1 MLLRGVQE
9 SQARDAGRSS
19 SQPVGVECA
28 QPDLGAGLRIE
39 REAMLPLAPDSSPLL
54 RRLDRLTSA
63 AFAVF
68 HRMLTAAVALALVIL
83 ALIALWNT
91 AVTIAQSLSTRDLG
105 AAIAHGVDTVF
116 LTIILLELLHT
127 VITREPLAKQ
137 AQDFIVIG
145 LTSAVRFGL
154 SVVATASS
162 SADAT
167 HAPHLPVHL
176 AGTLPRDTVINL
188 AINSASVLLL
198 VCALWLV
205 RHRFP
210 GDLPEDDASLSVA
223 Q

>member
-1 MLLRGVQE
+1 
-9 SQARDAGRSS
+9 
-19 SQPVGVECA
+19 
-28 QPDLGAGLRIE
+28 
-39 REAMLPLAPDSSPLL
+39 MLPLAPDSSPLL

-68 HRMLTAAVALALVIL
+68 HRMLTAGVALALVIL
-83 ALIALWNT
+83 ALVALWNT

-127 VITREPLAKQ
+127 VITREPLAQQ

-154 SVVATASS
+154 SVVATASG
-162 SADAT
+162 SAGA
-167 HAPHLPVHL
+167 HAPHLPVQVSG
-176 AGTLPRDTVINL
+176 ATPRDTVINL

-198 VCALWLV
+198 VGALWLV

-210 GDLPEDDASLSVA
+210 GEPPADGSPLSMP